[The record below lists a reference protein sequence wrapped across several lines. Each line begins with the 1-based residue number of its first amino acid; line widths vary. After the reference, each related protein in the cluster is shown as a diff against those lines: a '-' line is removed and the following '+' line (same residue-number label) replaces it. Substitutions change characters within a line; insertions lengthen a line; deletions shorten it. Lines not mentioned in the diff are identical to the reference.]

1 MGGMPS
7 NWFETIVLHCWE
19 TWRENSH
26 RPASSCLELDFP
38 AENLGIFGVFWGSM
52 LVWRIRWVDE
62 CIRMLQ
68 GWGGH
73 EWKELSSLILMT
85 PAAMQLGVVQQD
97 EEVGHLT
104 NEMQS
109 AKSHHLEDA
118 KAYSQQISTDAIGQL
133 GLDLIGQVVPRT
145 SAAGMKQVARE
156 VELHHAC
163 HNHVSINKLIATFQ
177 APGSG
182 DRRGPLMVELYRFG
196 QWFVSAYPRNV
207 DSKSVTWISIAHLY
221 PWYPIYIPLLKMTK
235 YWLNIDK
242 IDIFIFSSL
251 PDLILRWRRL
261 P

>member
-163 HNHVSINKLIATFQ
+163 HNHVSINKPDRHLSGTREWGQ
-177 APGSG
+177 AGTVDGRALPLWPVVCFCLSQKRWFKVG
-182 DRRGPLMVELYRFG
+182 DLNLNCTSISSISYLDPIVE
-196 QWFVSAYPRNV
+196 
-207 DSKSVTWISIAHLY
+207 D
-221 PWYPIYIPLLKMTK
+221 
-235 YWLNIDK
+235 D
-242 IDIFIFSSL
+242 
-251 PDLILRWRRL
+251 
-261 P
+261 